1 MSEFEQK
8 AEELSKEIKA
18 FKAEFETEQ
27 TKKLEAA
34 ITEMRSNLGLPTEIE
49 QSVEPKAASY
59 AYGLDAAIEKKRQEL
74 GLVEV
79 K

>member
-8 AEELSKEIKA
+8 AEELSKEIKS
-18 FKAEFETEQ
+18 FKAEFETAQ
-27 TKKLEAA
+27 QKKLEAA
-34 ITEMRSNLGLPTEIE
+34 VKEMRANLGLPTEE
-49 QSVEPKAASY
+49 EESVESKTASY
-59 AYGLDAAIEKKRQEL
+59 AYGLEAAIEKKRQEL